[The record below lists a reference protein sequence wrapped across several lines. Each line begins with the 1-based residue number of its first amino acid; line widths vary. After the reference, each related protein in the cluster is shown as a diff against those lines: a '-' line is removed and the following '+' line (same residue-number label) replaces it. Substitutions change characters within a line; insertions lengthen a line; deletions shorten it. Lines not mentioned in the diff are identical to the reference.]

1 MTDAS
6 DSTDKLAQA
15 AASGGMCR
23 LSGTGRSTAELVRIA
38 AATAG
43 SGGTLTLTDM
53 RMRPT
58 DDLVEITRSGE
69 GSVNF
74 EF

>member
-6 DSTDKLAQA
+6 GSTDELAQ

-23 LSGTGRSTAELVRIA
+23 LSGTGRSTADLMRIA
-38 AATAG
+38 AAAAG
-43 SGGTLTLTDM
+43 RGDTLTLTDM

-58 DDLVEITRSGE
+58 DDLVEITKSGD
-69 GSVNF
+69 GSVKF